1 MTTPKDRYTLEEV
14 RAGRVA
20 AGKRYFEFL
29 RIPAMSAGLYA
40 LAVGAEDTQSPHGE
54 DELYYVVRGRAQF
67 RIGGTAAGD
76 DARVVRVVPG
86 DTLFVAARVAH
97 KFFEITEDL
106 ELLVFFAP
114 AETE

>member
-1 MTTPKDRYTLEEV
+1 MATQDRYTLEEV

-20 AGKRYFEFL
+20 SGKRYLEFL

-40 LAVGAEDTQSPHGE
+40 LAAGEEDKQSPHEE
-54 DELYYVVRGRAQF
+54 DELYYVVRGRGKF
-67 RIGGTAAGD
+67 RIGDGGAAP
-76 DARVVRVVPG
+76 ARVVDVAPG

-97 KFFEITEDL
+97 KFLEITADL
-106 ELLVFFAP
+106 ELIVFFAP

>member
-1 MTTPKDRYTLEEV
+1 MTTPKDRYPLEDV
-14 RAGRVA
+14 RAGRA
-20 AGKRYFEFL
+20 ASCKRYLEFL

-40 LAVGAEDTQSPHGE
+40 LAAGAEDTQSPHGE
-54 DELYYVVRGRAQF
+54 DELYYVVRGRAKF
-67 RIGGTAAGD
+67 RIGGTERGGAT
-76 DARVVRVVPG
+76 RVVPVEPG

>member
-1 MTTPKDRYTLEEV
+1 MEKAKDRYTLEEV

-20 AGKRYFEFL
+20 SGKRYLEFL

-40 LAVGAEDTQSPHGE
+40 LAAGAEDTQSPHNE
-54 DELYYVVRGRAQF
+54 DELYYVVRGHGKF
-67 RIGGTAAGD
+67 RIGDGAASP
-76 DARVVRVVPG
+76 ARVVEVASG
-86 DTLFVAARVAH
+86 DTLFVAARVTH